1 MWMLGVGAKIAP
13 IWSPGAAARFAAPL
27 ALALLGGVLTGC
39 ASSGLMDV
47 PPAHVAAEPYQ
58 NMTCERMK
66 SEAGALNSRKADL
79 APALFPSISEEER
92 EKRLAQINGELKTLS
107 EVSSQKCSTS
117 R

>member
-1 MWMLGVGAKIAP
+1 MWMLGVGANIAR
-13 IWSPGAAARFAAPL
+13 ISSPGTAARFAAPL
-27 ALALLGGVLTGC
+27 ALTGC

>member
-1 MWMLGVGAKIAP
+1 MWMLGVGAKIAR
-13 IWSPGAAARFAAPL
+13 ISSPGAAARFAAPPV
-27 ALALLGGVLTGC
+27 LALLGGVLTGC

-66 SEAGALNSRKADL
+66 SEAGALSSRKADL

>member
-1 MWMLGVGAKIAP
+1 MWMLGVGAKIARK
-13 IWSPGAAARFAAPL
+13 SSRRAVARFAAPL
-27 ALALLGGVLTGC
+27 ALALLGGGFAGC

-107 EVSSQKCSTS
+107 EVASEKCSTG

>member
-13 IWSPGAAARFAAPL
+13 ISSPGAAARFAAPL

-66 SEAGALNSRKADL
+66 SEAGALSSRKADL